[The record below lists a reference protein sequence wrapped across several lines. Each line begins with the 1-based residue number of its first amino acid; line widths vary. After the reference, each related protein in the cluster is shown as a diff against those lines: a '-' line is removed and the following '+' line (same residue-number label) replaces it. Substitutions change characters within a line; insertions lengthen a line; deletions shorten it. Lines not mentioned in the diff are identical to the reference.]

1 MATRYEGKPRFKRAE
16 EEALDHLV
24 RMGLFGNRDEAAR
37 AAILK
42 YAMDI
47 GVFDRR
53 SVWEGLIKVRRR
65 RVTADRL
72 AKDLESLE
80 DET

>member
-1 MATRYEGKPRFKRAE
+1 MAQMQLQLERAE
-16 EEALDHLV
+16 EEALERLV
-24 RMGLFGNRDEAAR
+24 KAGLFASRDEAAR

-47 GVFDRR
+47 GVLDRTKLWQEIR
-53 SVWEGLIKVRRR
+53 KTKRRM
-65 RVTADRL
+65 VTPEQL
-72 AKDLESLE
+72 AKDLEALE

>member
-1 MATRYEGKPRFKRAE
+1 MAARHEGKLSFKRAE
-16 EEALDHLV
+16 EEVLDHLV

-37 AAILK
+37 AAVLK

-53 SVWEGLIKVRRR
+53 SVWEGLARVRRR
-65 RVTADRL
+65 RVTAHRL

>member
-1 MATRYEGKPRFKRAE
+1 MDKLKLHLEKAE

-24 RMGLFGNRDEAAR
+24 KVGLFTNRDEAAR

-47 GVFDRR
+47 GVLNRQVLWREMENVKRR
-53 SVWEGLIKVRRR
+53 KV
-65 RVTADRL
+65 APDQL
-72 AKDLESLE
+72 AKDLETLE
-80 DET
+80 DEN

>member
-1 MATRYEGKPRFKRAE
+1 MAQMQLQLERAE
-16 EEALDHLV
+16 EEALERLV
-24 RMGLFGNRDEAAR
+24 KAGLFASRDEAAR

-47 GVFDRR
+47 GVLDRTKLWQEIR
-53 SVWEGLIKVRRR
+53 KTKRR
-65 RVTADRL
+65 RVTPEQL
-72 AKDLESLE
+72 AKDLETLE

>member
-1 MATRYEGKPRFKRAE
+1 MMEKVKLNLEKAE
-16 EEALDHLV
+16 REALDHLV
-24 RMGLFGNRDEAAR
+24 KAGFFPSRGEAAR

-47 GVFDRR
+47 GVLNRQAIWQEMETAKRR
-53 SVWEGLIKVRRR
+53 E
-65 RVTADRL
+65 VTPKQL

-80 DET
+80 DES